1 MLLVR
6 SSFSVNSMRV
16 RTAWLTELVRVDL
29 LINVRLPVRT
39 SLSLDSDLPIYADE
53 VLIAIPEH
61 GLLHGE
67 YQQKIAMIRCARCLK
82 KKKPTGNKRSADIS
96 IVNKPIEGLL

>member
-29 LINVRLPVRT
+29 LINVRLPVGT
-39 SLSLDSDLPIYADE
+39 SFSPDPDLPIYAE
-53 VLIAIPEH
+53 ETLIAIPEH

-67 YQQKIAMIRCARCLK
+67 
-82 KKKPTGNKRSADIS
+82 D
-96 IVNKPIEGLL
+96 